1 MPAESLVLQGLA
13 TRLGTFELA
22 SCSQTLERGR
32 VAALLGGNGAGK
44 STLLCTI
51 IGLVR
56 RTAGSARIGSVD
68 HLRHQTQFKQ
78 LVGFAAQTPSFYS
91 AMRLHSLLCFAARFW
106 PNWNDDLC
114 AHLLDQLRLQR
125 NQRVGE
131 MSVGTRKKVAI
142 LLALGHEPNF
152 LLLDEPTAGLDPASR
167 RDVLRLLQEAAT
179 AGQGVFFS
187 THIAEEAE
195 RIAEDLLIIDRGE
208 VSERTTMPDFRR
220 RFGDRKTLEDHIIEL
235 TTRGG

>member
-1 MPAESLVLQGLA
+1 MSDQPLVLQGLA
-13 TRLGTFELA
+13 TSLGEFELA
-22 SCSQTLERGR
+22 RCNQTLERGR
-32 VAALLGGNGAGK
+32 VVALLGGNGAGK

-56 RTAGSARIGSVD
+56 RTAGSAQIGSVD
-68 HLRHQTQFKQ
+68 HLRHPRQFKQ

-91 AMRLHSLLCFAARFW
+91 AMRLRGLLRFAASFW

-114 AHLLDQLRLQR
+114 ADLLHKLGLRE

-142 LLALGHEPNF
+142 LLAFGHEPSF

-167 RDVLRLLQEAAT
+167 RDVLRLLQEAGA

-195 RIAEDLLIIDRGE
+195 RIAEDLLIIDGGK
-208 VSERTTMPDFRR
+208 VSERTTMRDFKR
-220 RFGDRKTLEDHIIEL
+220 RFGSRKTLEDHIIEL
-235 TTRGG
+235 TTREV